1 MASSNRVNF
10 PSNVRDVLPSSI
22 KGRWEKYLSLYY
34 HLLKDCRDNSEEC
47 IKRLPSIRA
56 LIQYLENV
64 LNRLLEQPQQ
74 ITRTFVEEIVKYMK
88 VFVQFIDK
96 NTNESIFKPLVSK
109 IHHIA
114 QENGNRLSSA
124 RPDWV
129 IYLDPYYEIVKN
141 IMGDSEI
148 LSACKNSQGSFPKYI
163 GEVRRILCSSSPP
176 SISELLDY
184 LLMIYTGMIHNIL
197 SGSIIDIQL
206 DVRKKIQRLREF
218 KNVFMRFLPE
228 NERRMYMN
236 KFTALDDDYIS
247 FATSNLTLAEDGDS
261 PSQRYEKPEY
271 KPFRKI
277 IDIERKEVL
286 KSLEKINDDSIP
298 DDRKQKYVDHI
309 NFVFDKHRNYHK
321 GMRHKVIDEDELLN
335 PEEKERLKQ
344 LSFRSNRTKKSV
356 RKAKKSV
363 RKAKKSVRKA
373 KKSVIKAKKSVRKGK
388 K

>member
-1 MASSNRVNF
+1 MASPTRVNF
-10 PSNVRDVLPSSI
+10 TSDVRDVLPSSI

-47 IKRLPSIRA
+47 MKRLPSIRA

-88 VFVQFIDK
+88 VFVNFIDK
-96 NTNESIFKPLVSK
+96 NTNESIFKPLIRK

-114 QENGNRLSSA
+114 EENGNLLSSA

-129 IYLDPYYEIVKN
+129 IYLDQYYEIVKN
-141 IMGDSEI
+141 IIGDSEI
-148 LSACKNSQGSFPKYI
+148 LSVCKNKEGSSAFPKYI
-163 GEVRRILCSSSPP
+163 GEVRRILCASSPP
-176 SISELLDY
+176 RISELLDY

-206 DVRKKIQRLREF
+206 DVRKKIQRLRDF

-228 NERRMYMN
+228 NERRMYTS
-236 KFTALDDDYIS
+236 KFTVLDDEYIS
-247 FATSNLTLAEDGDS
+247 FATSNLNLREDGDN
-261 PSQRYEKPEY
+261 PSDRYQKSEY
-271 KPFRKI
+271 NPFRRT

-286 KSLEKINDDSIP
+286 KSLEKINDPTIP
-298 DDRKQKYVDHI
+298 EDRKQKYVDHI
-309 NFVFDKHRNYHK
+309 NFVFDKHRSYHK

-344 LSFRSNRTKKSV
+344 LSFRSKRTKKSV
-356 RKAKKSV
+356 RAKKNTKSKKKSV
-363 RKAKKSVRKA
+363 RTKKIT
-373 KKSVIKAKKSVRKGK
+373 KSKKKSVRKGK